1 MALIIPFSSCFFFVL
16 RAEKTL
22 HLGPQMSY
30 LGVFRFQFL
39 KTIVETEIS
48 TLEFWVWLLK
58 LDF

>member
-39 KTIVETEIS
+39 KTIVEFEIS
-48 TLEFWVWLLK
+48 TLEFRV
-58 LDF
+58 